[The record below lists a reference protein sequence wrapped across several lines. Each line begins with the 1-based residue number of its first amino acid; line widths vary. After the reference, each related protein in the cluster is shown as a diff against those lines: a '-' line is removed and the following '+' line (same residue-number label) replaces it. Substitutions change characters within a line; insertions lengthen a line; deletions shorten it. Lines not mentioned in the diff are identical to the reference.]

1 VTQTVSVVVAG
12 FGAAGAAAAIT
23 ARRLGGD
30 VLVLEKQAADGHTP
44 STKMSGGLIMM
55 LADAIAGADYLDACA
70 GGMVPRAV
78 SAAWAQR
85 ASRLRGWLAELA
97 PDLELTQVGGAE
109 QDDLPGAATVQ
120 VFQPGSSTRRLDPAS
135 GAGRAVHSALAAA
148 ADRAGVRVQYGAAAA
163 RLHRDGNGR
172 LSAVELANGDLIRTR
187 AVILACGGFEFDEQM
202 KRDYLPAYPMHFYG
216 NPGNTGDGLRM
227 AQSVGA
233 DLWHMNQMV
242 GRAIGHFTRADGS
255 PINFLIAIDPPGYVI
270 TDRDG
275 RRFADESAQ
284 AALLHGFYYELLY
297 FDHRRGEYPRV
308 PCYWFF
314 DESRRVA
321 GPLTQ
326 VHSGANG
333 VGLYTWSADNAAEI
347 ATGWICSG
355 DTVEAAARAAGV
367 RDPVAAAATVRE
379 YNAAC
384 ARGADPFGRPVD
396 TMLPLEHPP
405 FYCVP
410 LWPGG
415 SNTSG
420 GPRRDELAR
429 VLDVY
434 GTPIPG
440 LFTAGEL
447 GQPMGLRY
455 PADGS
460 NLSEALCFGQI
471 AAEHA
476 LRV

>member
-1 VTQTVSVVVAG
+1 
-12 FGAAGAAAAIT
+12 
-23 ARRLGGD
+23 
-30 VLVLEKQAADGHTP
+30 
-44 STKMSGGLIMM
+44 M
-55 LADAIAGADYLDACA
+55 
-70 GGMVPRAV
+70 
-78 SAAWAQR
+78 
-85 ASRLRGWLAELA
+85 
-97 PDLELTQVGGAE
+97 
-109 QDDLPGAATVQ
+109 
-120 VFQPGSSTRRLDPAS
+120 
-135 GAGRAVHSALAAA
+135 
-148 ADRAGVRVQYGAAAA
+148 
-163 RLHRDGNGR
+163 
-172 LSAVELANGDLIRTR
+172 
-187 AVILACGGFEFDEQM
+187 
-202 KRDYLPAYPMHFYG
+202 
-216 NPGNTGDGLRM
+216 
-227 AQSVGA
+227 
-233 DLWHMNQMV
+233 
-242 GRAIGHFTRADGS
+242 
-255 PINFLIAIDPPGYVI
+255 
-270 TDRDG
+270 
-275 RRFADESAQ
+275 
-284 AALLHGFYYELLY
+284 
-297 FDHRRGEYPRV
+297 
-308 PCYWFF
+308 
-314 DESRRVA
+314 A

-347 ATGWICSG
+347 ATGWIRSG

-384 ARGADPFGRPVD
+384 ARGADPFGRPVE
-396 TMLPLEHPP
+396 TLLPLDHPP

-476 LRV
+476 LGL